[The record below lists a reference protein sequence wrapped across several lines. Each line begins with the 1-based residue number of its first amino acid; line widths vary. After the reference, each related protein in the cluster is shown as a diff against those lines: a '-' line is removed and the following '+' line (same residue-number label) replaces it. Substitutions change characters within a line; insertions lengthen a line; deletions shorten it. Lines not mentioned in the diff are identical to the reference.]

1 MEHYHYKLHDF
12 VFVSTVQ
19 PSQCGW
25 LKIKTSGRSGWRQVT
40 DSNKQKQ
47 LFSEW
52 LLWLMDEL
60 VVKLLKVTILVDLT
74 HYYGIHNCVTEKYL
88 D

>member
-1 MEHYHYKLHDF
+1 M
-12 VFVSTVQ
+12 Q

-25 LKIKTSGRSGWRQVT
+25 LKIKTSGWRQVT

-60 VVKLLKVTILVDLT
+60 VVKLLKVTFHVSVFLVL
-74 HYYGIHNCVTEKYL
+74 V
-88 D
+88 

>member
-1 MEHYHYKLHDF
+1 MHRAFPLSTITSPLCMIKYYVYF
-12 VFVSTVQ
+12 TVQ

-25 LKIKTSGRSGWRQVT
+25 LKIKTSGWRQVT

-60 VVKLLKVTILVDLT
+60 VVKLLKVIIFLHT
-74 HYYGIHNCVTEKYL
+74 YGIFIIV
-88 D
+88 